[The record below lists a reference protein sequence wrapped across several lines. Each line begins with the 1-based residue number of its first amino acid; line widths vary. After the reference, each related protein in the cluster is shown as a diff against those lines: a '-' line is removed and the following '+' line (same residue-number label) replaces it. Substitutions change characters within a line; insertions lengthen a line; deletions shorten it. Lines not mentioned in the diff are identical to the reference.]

1 MLSTAVCHPP
11 MTMLMFAAHRML
23 LVAVV
28 AVAALLASPAMS
40 QDPGPYSIFT
50 DTIGS
55 DTLTFPGTEKHP

>member
-1 MLSTAVCHPP
+1 MIILIFP
-11 MTMLMFAAHRML
+11 AHRML

-28 AVAALLASPAMS
+28 ALLASPAIS
-40 QDPGPYSIFT
+40 QDPGPYSVFT